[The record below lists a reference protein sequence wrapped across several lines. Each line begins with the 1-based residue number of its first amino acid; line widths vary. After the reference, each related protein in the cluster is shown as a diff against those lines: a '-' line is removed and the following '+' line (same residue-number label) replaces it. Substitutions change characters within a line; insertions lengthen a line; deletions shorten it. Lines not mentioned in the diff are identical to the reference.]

1 MWLVKINPQSVSV
14 GSSLS
19 KKVQCSLNIEKIFR
33 TMALWLESSYVS
45 GTIRNKKEIWYKIIV
60 NNLCAGGTSMGLN

>member
-1 MWLVKINPQSVSV
+1 MWLVKINPQSVPV

-19 KKVQCSLNIEKIFR
+19 KKVQYSLNIEKIFR
-33 TMALWLESSYVS
+33 TMALWLEPSYVS
-45 GTIRNKKEIWYKIIV
+45 GTVRNKKEISYKIIV